1 MNHSIARLLAGLVG
15 RWRRVPGSRSV
26 FRMALL
32 LLGLCIPNAQAGVY
46 TDDLSKC
53 LVKSTNTNDR
63 VVLVQWMF
71 ATLTLHP
78 AVRSFV
84 SVPDQQRDTATK
96 AAAALFARLLT
107 ADCRKE
113 TVNAL
118 KYEGVSAIGSS
129 FQVLGQVA
137 SRDLMTDPNVS
148 KGMKQLGTDLDSDQ
162 RLKDLLKDAGI
173 TGKGK

>member
-1 MNHSIARLLAGLVG
+1 MSRTAACPIPRLRDPGRPPRRLRSVFVMALMLAGLCSVG
-15 RWRRVPGSRSV
+15 
-26 FRMALL
+26 
-32 LLGLCIPNAQAGVY
+32 AQAGVY

-71 ATLTLHP
+71 AMLTLHP

-84 SVPDQQRDTATK
+84 SVPDAQRDTATK
-96 AAAALFARLLT
+96 TAAALFGRLLT

-113 TVNAL
+113 SVNAL
-118 KYEGVSAIGSS
+118 KYEGVSAIGAS

-137 SRDLMTDPNVS
+137 SRDLMTDPNVA

-162 RLKDLLKDAGI
+162 KLKDLLKDAGVA
-173 TGKGK
+173 GK

>member
-1 MNHSIARLLAGLVG
+1 MTRTAFCSIRKLPDRGRRL
-15 RWRRVPGSRSV
+15 RSI
-26 FRMALL
+26 LL
-32 LLGLCIPNAQAGVY
+32 IAMMLLGLCTVSARAGVY

-63 VVLVQWMF
+63 VVLVRWMF
-71 ATLTLHP
+71 AMLSLHP

-84 SVPDQQRDTATK
+84 SVPDAQRDTATK
-96 AAAALFARLLT
+96 TAAELFARLLT

-118 KYEGVSAIGSS
+118 KYEGVAAIGAS

-137 SRDLMTDPNVS
+137 SRDLMTDANVA
-148 KGMKQLGTDLDSDQ
+148 KGMKQLGTELDGNQ
-162 RLKDLLKDAGI
+162 KLKDLLKDAGVA
-173 TGKGK
+173 GKGK